1 MKHLLRNLWIV
12 ALILCCNFQQ
22 VSAQQLPPIPTDQD
36 VRIGKLDNGLTYY
49 IRKNSLPANRADFYI
64 AQKVGSYK
72 KRTTSAVLPTSWNTC
87 VSTERLT
94 SPESP

>member
-22 VSAQQLPPIPTDQD
+22 VSAQQLPPIPIDQD

-49 IRKNSLPANRADFYI
+49 IRKTVFLLTEPISILP
-64 AQKVGSYK
+64 K
-72 KRTTSAVLPTSWNTC
+72 K
-87 VSTERLT
+87 
-94 SPESP
+94 